1 MYLPRLFTEQN
12 ESSLLDVIRHYPF
25 ATLIV
30 ALADANNVPYL
41 VDHLPLIPSFDTGHA
56 KEITC
61 LQGHLARH
69 NPLVKE
75 FTSAQGEEGSTLQA
89 TAIFHGEQ
97 TYVSPRW
104 YPSKAHGKEAVPTWN
119 YQVVHVHG
127 MLSLEDDSAWLQHH
141 VTELSH
147 PFEQQIENG
156 QPWKMSDLSTE
167 FLSGMLRG
175 IVGVNLTV
183 TSIEAKTKASQNRSL
198 EDRNGVRE
206 GMKQEGLDSRIIKAL
221 VKEPEDK
228 HA

>member
-30 ALADANNVPYL
+30 ALPDADSVPYHI
-41 VDHLPLIPSFDTGHA
+41 DHLPLIPSFETDHA
-56 KEITC
+56 KKIAS
-61 LQGHLARH
+61 LKGHLARH
-69 NPLVKE
+69 NPLVHAL
-75 FTSAQGEEGSTLQA
+75 THTIAEEGQSLQA

-127 MLSLEDDSAWLQHH
+127 MLSLEDDSAWLQQH
-141 VTELSH
+141 VTELSDH
-147 PFEQQIENG
+147 FEQQIENG
-156 QPWKMSDLSTE
+156 QPWKMEDLSSG
-167 FLSGMLRG
+167 FLSGMLHG
-175 IVGVNLTV
+175 IAGVNLTV

-198 EDRNGVRE
+198 EDRNGIRD
-206 GMKQEGLDSRIIKAL
+206 GMKQEGLDTRIIKAL

>member
-1 MYLPRLFTEQN
+1 MGAYDMYLPRLFTEQD
-12 ESSLLDVIRHYPF
+12 ELTLLEGIQHYPF
-25 ATLIV
+25 ATLVV
-30 ALADANNVPYL
+30 ARPNADNVPYSI
-41 VDHLPLIPSFDTGHA
+41 DHLPLIPSCDTDHT
-56 KEITC
+56 KITC

-75 FTSAQGEEGSTLQA
+75 LTHTAVEEGPFLQA

-97 TYVSPRW
+97 AYISPRW
-104 YPSKAHGKEAVPTWN
+104 YPSKAQGKEAVPTWN
-119 YQVVHVHG
+119 YRVVHVHG
-127 MLSLEDDSAWLQHH
+127 TLSLVNDSAWLQHH

-147 PFEQQIENG
+147 SFEQQLNQG

-206 GMKQEGLDSRIIKAL
+206 GMKQEGLDARIIKAL
-221 VKEPEDK
+221 VKEP
-228 HA
+228 